1 MTRCEILKHT
11 FSFERYFNGFLSF
24 FKKVLLEMS
33 PGLAVDK
40 QVLSSRDLLTHSADP
55 SVYPSSDIIRSLID
69 AESFATAKV
78 GQETVLDLL
87 CFGSS
92 EVKRTR
98 TFSPFFS

>member
-1 MTRCEILKHT
+1 
-11 FSFERYFNGFLSF
+11 
-24 FKKVLLEMS
+24 MS

-92 EVKRTR
+92 EVKRTH
-98 TFSPFFS
+98 TFPPFFSPKYFFLSYRFRLCSVRGWTCTRAQCPR

>member
-1 MTRCEILKHT
+1 
-11 FSFERYFNGFLSF
+11 
-24 FKKVLLEMS
+24 MS

-92 EVKRTR
+92 EVKRTHK
-98 TFSPFFS
+98 FSPFSP